1 MKKKFYSVG
10 CTLTF
15 LNENISRFQKQGEVV
30 YNMKSYF
37 FVGCNSFHGKEEEME
52 FMLGN
57 FQRKNIIPENFKL
70 VNYILQNK
78 ISKTRLYLLTKKKKK
93 RRRARRKRRR

>member
-1 MKKKFYSVG
+1 
-10 CTLTF
+10 
-15 LNENISRFQKQGEVV
+15 
-30 YNMKSYF
+30 MKSYF

-57 FQRKNIIPENFKL
+57 FQRENIIPENFKL

-78 ISKTRLYLLTKKKKK
+78 ISKTRLYLLTKKKRKK
-93 RRRARRKRRR
+93 EEEQEEREGDN